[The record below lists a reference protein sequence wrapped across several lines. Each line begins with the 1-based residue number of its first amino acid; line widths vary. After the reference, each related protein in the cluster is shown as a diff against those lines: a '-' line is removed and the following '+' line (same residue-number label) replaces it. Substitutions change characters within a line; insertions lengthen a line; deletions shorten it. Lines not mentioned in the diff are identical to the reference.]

1 MFRDFAVHAHLVAE
15 DADRVQIVVEAAVN
29 LLLDLGCDAPKQQ
42 APRQER
48 GADAEREQDACECAG
63 EEEGGGR
70 KMVRREPCRP
80 KS

>member
-42 APRQER
+42 APRQSE
-48 GADAEREQDACECAG
+48 APTLNEAG
-63 EEEGGGR
+63 
-70 KMVRREPCRP
+70 RRQTARQLEDEPRV
-80 KS
+80 